1 MMGTLKK
8 FWVKSS
14 NRDEILVKSNKFYV
28 REVTSTISEN
38 EPRDDE
44 KGRDTGDSTE
54 ESFKSLVSFNSRCQ
68 SADNTAEKLN
78 REGYDS
84 STSISKKFINFNG
97 GHQC

>member
-28 REVTSTISEN
+28 REVTSTILEN
-38 EPRDDE
+38 EPKDDE

-68 SADNTAEKLN
+68 SAEKLN